1 MNAMQQSAR
10 PPRQM
15 FRTLPA
21 PCPYLPGRTERRL
34 ILDLAGDDAPARF
47 DELSRAGFRRSH
59 GYAYRP
65 ACAGCTECVAVRV
78 RVADFRPGRTLRR
91 IARGNGDLT
100 RLIVAARATDEQF
113 HLFRHY
119 QRTRHGEGDM
129 ALMTFA
135 DYRAMVEETP
145 VDTALLEYRDGANA
159 LRAACLVD
167 LLGDGPSAVYSFFDP
182 ALAQRSLGNFMV
194 LDLIA
199 RARAAGQ
206 PYVYL
211 GYWIAGSRKMSY
223 KTRFQPLQALG
234 PLGWRDLDPSE
245 PHE

>member
-1 MNAMQQSAR
+1 
-10 PPRQM
+10 M

-21 PCPYLPGRTERRL
+21 LCPYLPGRTERRL
-34 ILDLAGDDAPARF
+34 IADLTGDDAAARF

-65 ACAGCTECVAVRV
+65 ACVGCAECVAVRV
-78 RVADFRPGRTLRR
+78 RVADFQPNRTQRRVLR
-91 IARGNGDLT
+91 ANDDLT
-100 RLIVAARATDEQF
+100 GSFVAARATDEHF
-113 HLFRHY
+113 RLFGEY
-119 QRTRHGEGDM
+119 QRTRHGDGDM

-145 VDTALLEYRDGANA
+145 VDTALREYRDSALA
-159 LRAACLVD
+159 LRAVCLVD
-167 LLGDGPSAVYSFFDP
+167 QLGDGPSAVYSFFDP
-182 ALAQRSLGNFMV
+182 DLAQRSLGNYMV

-199 RARAAGQ
+199 QARAAGQ

-223 KTRFQPLQALG
+223 KARFRPLQALG
-234 PLGWRDLDPSE
+234 PRGWRDLGRSPVLV
-245 PHE
+245 